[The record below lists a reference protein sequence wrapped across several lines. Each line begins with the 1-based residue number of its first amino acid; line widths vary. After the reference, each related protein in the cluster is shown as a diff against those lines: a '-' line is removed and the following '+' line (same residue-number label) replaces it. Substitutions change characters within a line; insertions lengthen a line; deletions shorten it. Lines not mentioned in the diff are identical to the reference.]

1 MAVGFGDFV
10 RLRRGILGLSQREL
24 AERSGIKQPLIA
36 AIETGRRQPSEP
48 TRAAL
53 TAALAIR
60 PSQAL
65 AARRGEVRELLAEA
79 GLPNP
84 GVFGSVARG
93 DDDVASDLDLIV
105 EFTDRHDI
113 VDLLALQ
120 QTLEDLL
127 TVRVDIIDGRAEG
140 RVGDRARDE
149 SIAL

>member
-48 TRAAL
+48 ARAAL